1 MSSTQGTDVPAKLVS
16 QLIEESPDLG
26 DIVAE
31 FVQGLAPQVAQ
42 LKQAFEKLDWQM
54 LTVLAH
60 RLKGAGG
67 SYGYPDISRLGA
79 EMEQGFHNQ
88 DAENFQAWITRLNEL
103 VTAAQAGLTGPV

>member
-1 MSSTQGTDVPAKLVS
+1 MSSTRATDVPERLVS
-16 QLIEESPDLG
+16 QLVKESPDLG

-31 FVQGLAPQVAQ
+31 FVQGLAPQGGE

-54 LTVLAH
+54 LAVLAH

-79 EMEQGFHNQ
+79 EMEHGFRSQ
-88 DAENFQAWITRLNEL
+88 DAENFQAWMTRLNKL
-103 VTAAQAGLTGPV
+103 VAAAEAGLAAPA

>member
-16 QLIEESPDLG
+16 QLIKESPDLG

-42 LKQAFEKLDWQM
+42 LKQSFEKLDWQM
-54 LTVLAH
+54 LAVLAH

-79 EMEQGFHNQ
+79 EMEQGFRNQ
-88 DAENFQAWITRLNEL
+88 HAEDFRAWITRLSEL
-103 VTAAQAGLTGPV
+103 VAAAEAGLTGPV